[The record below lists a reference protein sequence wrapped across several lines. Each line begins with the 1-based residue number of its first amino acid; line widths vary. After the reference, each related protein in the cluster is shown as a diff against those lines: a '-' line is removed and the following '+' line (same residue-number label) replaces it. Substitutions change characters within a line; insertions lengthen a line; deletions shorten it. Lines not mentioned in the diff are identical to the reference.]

1 MQEAVL
7 YLSKNP
13 EVLRKIEKG
22 EASLL
27 GVTPVELR
35 AILDSTLLKAEDLM
49 RSIWK

>member
-27 GVTPVELR
+27 GVTPEELK
-35 AILDSTLLKAEDLM
+35 AILDSTLLKAEDIIKTLWM
-49 RSIWK
+49 